1 MTSKPG
7 IIMKFFNVTK
17 RRTNEV
23 IWGHSNA
30 IVRKETAKEYF
41 REEKG
46 RKCFNIHLNVFEHTP
61 NR

>member
-23 IWGHSNA
+23 ICGHSNI
-30 IVRKETAKEYF
+30 IVRKETAKEYS
-41 REEKG
+41 REQK
-46 RKCFNIHLNVFEHTP
+46 VFQYSFAYV
-61 NR
+61 